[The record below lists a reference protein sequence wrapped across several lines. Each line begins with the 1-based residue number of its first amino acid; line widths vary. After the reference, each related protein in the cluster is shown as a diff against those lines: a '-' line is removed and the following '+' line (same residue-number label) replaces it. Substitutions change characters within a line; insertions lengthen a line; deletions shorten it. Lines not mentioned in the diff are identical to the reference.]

1 MECHRFCWRLATRTG
16 RDFSGFER
24 RLFGRKPEWQKH
36 WRGAFAAQYYS
47 ESKRTQGEGGRGI
60 LLHTIVRGRLM

>member
-1 MECHRFCWRLATRTG
+1 MGLREGFLAVNLGGRNTG
-16 RDFSGFER
+16 A
-24 RLFGRKPEWQKH
+24 
-36 WRGAFAAQYYS
+36 GAFAAQYYS